1 LQLHGNIF
9 RIFSSYRGSSGTEF
23 SRVVDPY
30 SFFPD
35 PDPIRLQDFND
46 QKLKK
51 NQLIFFLSIT
61 AMYLLDPDPDSE
73 YGSGSTDPIEYG
85 SNTDPDPGSGSAIMC
100 ATKNKTSKCPG

>member
-1 LQLHGNIF
+1 MGPRRILRSSRPQEIFQPRQQGFFSVHAQLQLHGNIF

-51 NQLIFFLSIT
+51 NQLIFF
-61 AMYLLDPDPDSE
+61 YP
-73 YGSGSTDPIEYG
+73 
-85 SNTDPDPGSGSAIMC
+85 
-100 ATKNKTSKCPG
+100 